1 MLSRETVQRTGA
13 PSSNPG
19 SQNCWV
25 KPGSPLST
33 ARGVVCWEVADFL
46 SGVRC
51 WGVWETVSTHL
62 VEDVTLAA
70 EIEVGEDAGRPDV
83 GHR

>member
-1 MLSRETVQRTGA
+1 M
-13 PSSNPG
+13 
-19 SQNCWV
+19 
-25 KPGSPLST
+25 
-33 ARGVVCWEVADFL
+33 CWEVAGFL